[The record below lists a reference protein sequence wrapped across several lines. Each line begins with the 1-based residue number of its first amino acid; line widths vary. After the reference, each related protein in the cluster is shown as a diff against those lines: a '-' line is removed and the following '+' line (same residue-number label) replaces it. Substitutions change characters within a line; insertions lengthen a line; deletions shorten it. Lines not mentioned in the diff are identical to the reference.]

1 MNNRPRKLC
10 RTTFHSVEDER
21 RERKA
26 IAFAILMKNRKPSS
40 VVKDWSYKGLARI
53 SGLAPGT
60 CNTYV
65 HILKEMGLV
74 SMSIHK
80 GHKYLYFGKLKAQ
93 KKKNRGKV
101 GYHTPKHKDIDLG
114 NYDATSVKTIEMTL
128 KALAIVEIQ
137 RQKDYAQQ
145 CISAKQNPRNL
156 QEYKKAEKIC
166 RARGWDSSFVDNGI
180 SYNHIRRQLN
190 CSPNTVSATIQY
202 GEKNGLFTVTRCEPE
217 LVYHCPGHAKE
228 AVQYLDIS
236 YSWCTDDNVYYQ
248 PANKFSLTISE

>member
-1 MNNRPRKLC
+1 MERINRL
-10 RTTFHSVEDER
+10 SR
-21 RERKA
+21 RIFQYVIGDTEKRRA
-26 IAFAILMKNRKPSS
+26 IAFAILMKNLKPAS
-40 VVKDWSYKGLARI
+40 VVKDYTGKKLSRI
-53 SGLAPGT
+53 SGVSSNT
-60 CNTYV
+60 CKQYV
-65 HILKEMGLV
+65 RILLEMGLV
-74 SMSIHK
+74 RITSYK
-80 GHKYLYFGKLKAQ
+80 GHNYLYFGKLKAQ
-93 KKKNRGKV
+93 KRKNRGKT

-128 KALAIVEIQ
+128 KALTIVEIQ
-137 RQKDYAQQ
+137 RQKDYVQQ

-217 LVYHCPGHAKE
+217 LVYHCPGYAKE

-248 PANKFSLTISE
+248 PANRFSLIVSE

>member
-1 MNNRPRKLC
+1 MRKMNRLSRRLFQYVIGDRK
-10 RTTFHSVEDER
+10 R
-21 RERKA
+21 RRA
-26 IAFAILMKNRKPSS
+26 VAFAILMKNRKPAS

-53 SGLAPGT
+53 SGVSSGT
-60 CNTYV
+60 CKQYV
-65 HILKEMGLV
+65 HILMEMGLA

-80 GHKYLYFGKLKAQ
+80 GHKYLYFDKLKAH

-101 GYHTPKHKDIDLG
+101 GYHTPKHKDVDLG

-137 RQKDYAQQ
+137 RRKDYAQQ

-156 QEYKKAEKIC
+156 PEYKKAEKIC

-180 SYNHIRRQLN
+180 SFNRIRRQLN
-190 CSPNTVSATIQY
+190 CSPNTVSATIKY
-202 GEKNGLFTVTRCEPE
+202 GEDTGLFTVSRFDPE
-217 LVYHCPGHAKE
+217 LVYHCPGQARE

-248 PANKFSLTISE
+248 PANRFRLTISE

>member
-1 MNNRPRKLC
+1 MRKMNRLSRRLFQYVISDRK
-10 RTTFHSVEDER
+10 R
-21 RERKA
+21 RRA
-26 IAFAILMKNRKPSS
+26 VAFAILMKNRKPAS

-60 CNTYV
+60 CKNYV
-65 HILKEMGLV
+65 HILLEMDLV

-80 GHKYLYFGKLKAQ
+80 GHKYLYIGKLKAQ

-128 KALAIVEIQ
+128 KALTIVEIQ

-156 QEYKKAEKIC
+156 PEYKKAEKIC

-180 SYNHIRRQLN
+180 SYNRIRRQLN
-190 CSPNTVSATIQY
+190 CSPNTVSSTIQY
-202 GEKNGLFTVTRCEPE
+202 GEKNGLFTVTRSEPE
-217 LVYHCPGHAKE
+217 LVYHCPGHARE

-236 YSWCTDDNVYYQ
+236 YSWCTNDNVYYQ
-248 PANKFSLTISE
+248 PANRFRLTISE

>member
-1 MNNRPRKLC
+1 M
-10 RTTFHSVEDER
+10 ER
-21 RERKA
+21 ISRLSRRIFQYVIDDLNKRRA
-26 IAFAILMKNRKPSS
+26 IAFAILMKNRKPAS
-40 VVKDWSYKGLARI
+40 VVKDCTDKGLSRI

-60 CNTYV
+60 CKKYV
-65 HILKEMGLV
+65 QVLMEMGLV

-80 GHKYLYFGKLKAQ
+80 GHKYLYFDKLKAH

-114 NYDATSVKTIEMTL
+114 NYDATSVRTIEMTL
-128 KALAIVEIQ
+128 KALSIVEIQ
-137 RQKDYAQQ
+137 RRKDYAQQ
-145 CISAKQNPRNL
+145 CISAKQNSRDL
-156 QEYKKAEKIC
+156 REIKKAEKIC

-180 SYNHIRRQLN
+180 SYNRIRRQLN

-217 LVYHCPGHAKE
+217 LVFHCPGHAKE

-248 PANKFSLTISE
+248 PANRFRLTISE